1 LIRNHELK
9 ICPLQAVAT
18 WCQPIGRSKALSA
31 AALRPWFLPL
41 APGGFRPRHAVSL
54 SADRPQQRLFG
65 RDELGTVIRRAG

>member
-1 LIRNHELK
+1 
-9 ICPLQAVAT
+9 
-18 WCQPIGRSKALSA
+18 
-31 AALRPWFLPL
+31 LPL